1 MLVIVE
7 NEYDQP
13 QRALQNIYL
22 SHTTWVLKQQD
33 NIRSRQTTRA
43 VKATMPHSHA

>member
-13 QRALQNIYL
+13 QRALQNISQSHNL
-22 SHTTWVLKQQD
+22 SP
-33 NIRSRQTTRA
+33 QTTR
-43 VKATMPHSHA
+43 